1 MKDKKSS
8 LIIGLATMVVSALLA
23 GCAGSENKEQPE
35 ASVASPAPAVAAAP
49 APVATTD
56 PKDLPDEIEGEVL
69 VIPAKVKAIN
79 KKTRELTLVSPDGK
93 LAKIKCGPDVR
104 DFEQIRVGD
113 EVKTT
118 LLESVEVLVTEAAQQ
133 TGEQVTE
140 VNRAPV
146 GSKPSFEVVDAVE
159 INALILAIDYKT
171 REMTLKEPDG
181 RVLKMK
187 AGPDVEHLDK
197 IKVGDSVV
205 TRFTEALSIEVS
217 KAKAGSKAKAKTKK
231 K

>member
-1 MKDKKSS
+1 
-8 LIIGLATMVVSALLA
+8 
-23 GCAGSENKEQPE
+23 
-35 ASVASPAPAVAAAP
+35 
-49 APVATTD
+49 
-56 PKDLPDEIEGEVL
+56 VL

-118 LLESVEVLVTEAAQQ
+118 LLESVEVLVTEAAQP

-146 GSKPSFEVVDAVE
+146 GSKPSFEVIDAIE
-159 INALILAIDYKT
+159 INALIMAIDYKT
-171 REMTLKEPDG
+171 REMTIKEPDG

-217 KAKAGSKAKAKTKK
+217 KAKAGSKTKAKAKKK
-231 K
+231 

>member
-1 MKDKKSS
+1 MKDKKNS
-8 LIIGLATMVVSALLA
+8 LIIGLATMVVSALLV

-49 APVATTD
+49 APAPVAAVD

-217 KAKAGSKAKAKTKK
+217 KAKAGSKAKAKKK
-231 K
+231 

>member
-1 MKDKKSS
+1 MKDKKNS
-8 LIIGLATMVVSALLA
+8 LIIGLATMVVSALLV

-35 ASVASPAPAVAAAP
+35 ASVASPAPAPVAA
-49 APVATTD
+49 TD
-56 PKDLPDEIEGEVL
+56 PNDLPDEIEGEVL

-118 LLESVEVLVTEAAQQ
+118 LLESVEVLVTETAQP

-140 VNRAPV
+140 VDRAPV
-146 GSKPSFEVVDAVE
+146 GSKPSFEVIDAVE

-217 KAKAGSKAKAKTKK
+217 KAKAGSKAKAKAKK

>member
-1 MKDKKSS
+1 MKDKKNS
-8 LIIGLATMVVSALLA
+8 LIIGLATMVVSALLV
-23 GCAGSENKEQPE
+23 GCAGSENKEVPE
-35 ASVASPAPAVAAAP
+35 ASVASPAPAVAP
-49 APVATTD
+49 APVAATD
-56 PKDLPDEIEGEVL
+56 PNDLPDEIEGEVL

-118 LLESVEVLVTEAAQQ
+118 LLESVEVLVTETAQP

-140 VNRAPV
+140 VDRAPV
-146 GSKPSFEVVDAVE
+146 GSKPSFEVIDAVE

-217 KAKAGSKAKAKTKK
+217 KAKAGSKAKAKAKK

>member
-1 MKDKKSS
+1 VKDKKSS
-8 LIIGLATMVVSALLA
+8 LIIGLATMVVSALLV

-35 ASVASPAPAVAAAP
+35 ASIASPAPAVAAVPAP
-49 APVATTD
+49 APVAAVD

-146 GSKPSFEVVDAVE
+146 GSKPSFEVVDAIE

-217 KAKAGSKAKAKTKK
+217 KAKAKAKAKKK
-231 K
+231 